1 MKQLLL
7 TLGLFI
13 FSICSFAQNEDNDT
27 IESLPIDKSTY
38 VGKIVNK
45 KFYRL
50 PSFEQ
55 RLVFGSHVITLT
67 PVIYKV
73 NIDDNVVFYLSLEY
87 INGSEKPRYAI
98 IKYDD
103 LIELKKVFEVLIDQ
117 GKSVTTT
124 GDASFIQG
132 SYTTSTDVEV
142 GYNVR
147 SYYKNKKKGE
157 VDYVKKWYISHT
169 DYKRFTYDF
178 ESYED
183 LYKLFCDA
191 LAKIESLR

>member
-1 MKQLLL
+1 MKKIIF

-13 FSICSFAQNEDNDT
+13 VSVVSFAQSEDIDS
-27 IESLPIDKSTY
+27 IDSLPIDKSTY

-50 PSFEQ
+50 PSFEK
-55 RLVFGSHVITLT
+55 RLVFGSLVTTLT

-87 INGSEKPRYAI
+87 ISGSEKPKYAI
-98 IKYDD
+98 IKYND

-124 GDASFIQG
+124 GDASFLQG

-142 GYNVR
+142 GYNIR

-178 ESYED
+178 ESYEE
-183 LYKLFCDA
+183 LYNLFCDA